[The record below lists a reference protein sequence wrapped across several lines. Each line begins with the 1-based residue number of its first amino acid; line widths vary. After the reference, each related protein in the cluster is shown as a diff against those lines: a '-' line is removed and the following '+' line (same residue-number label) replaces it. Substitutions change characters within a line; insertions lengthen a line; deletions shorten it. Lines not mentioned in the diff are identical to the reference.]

1 MKPQVRQLAKDTLK
15 RRIIDAAQRAGRL
28 QTPMT
33 QLMGALETQEAL
45 PPTIDALELFGMH
58 GLWHTRDYVKRCS
71 SLEFYEVEPTY
82 AAFAARTLPRTEV
95 IVADSI
101 EAVRT
106 GGLHRE
112 TYDLVVSDN
121 PSRSPFG
128 KGYVE
133 HFDLFPDL
141 LHYIDDGVLVLSILP
156 PGTELAPEHARRR
169 RDFYGTADPSVD
181 EAAAV
186 YLEHLA
192 AAGLGCPKHLYTYR
206 NPHLGYLAFVCRR

>member
-1 MKPQVRQLAKDTLK
+1 MKPQTRQLAKDTVK
-15 RRIIDAAQRAGRL
+15 RRIIDLAQWAGRL

-33 QLMGALETQEAL
+33 QLMGTLETYEAL
-45 PPTIDALELFGMH
+45 PPAIDALELFGMH
-58 GLWHTRDYVKRCS
+58 GLWHTRDYVERCS
-71 SLEFYEVEPTY
+71 SLEFYEVDPTY
-82 AAFAARTLPRTEV
+82 AAFAARTLPSTDV

-101 EAVRT
+101 EAVHARR
-106 GGLHRE
+106 LRKE

-133 HFDLFPDL
+133 HFDLFPEL

-156 PGTELAPEHARRR
+156 PGTEVAAEHASRR

-181 EAAAV
+181 EASSA

-192 AAGLGCPKHLYTYR
+192 AAGLCCPKHWYTYR
-206 NPHLGYLAFVCRR
+206 NAHLGYLTFVCRR

>member
-1 MKPQVRQLAKDTLK
+1 MKPQTRQLAQDTIK
-15 RRIIDAAQRAGRL
+15 SRIIDVAQGAGGL

-33 QLMGALETQEAL
+33 QLLGTLDTYGCAPADGRRARAVRHARAVAHPRLRRALL
-45 PPTIDALELFGMH
+45 VPGVL
-58 GLWHTRDYVKRCS
+58 RDRS
-71 SLEFYEVEPTY
+71 AY
-82 AAFAARTLPRTEV
+82 AAYAARTLPNTEV

-101 EAVRT
+101 EAVKT
-106 GGLHRE
+106 GALRGDK
-112 TYDLVVSDN
+112 YDLILSDN

-141 LHYIDDGVLVLSILP
+141 LRYIDDGVLVLSVLP

-169 RDFYGTADPSVD
+169 QEFYGKVDPSVD

-192 AAGLGCPKHLYTYR
+192 AAGLHTPRYHYTYR
-206 NPHLGYLAFVCRR
+206 NAGLGYLAFVCRN

>member
-1 MKPQVRQLAKDTLK
+1 MKAQTRQLAQDVVK
-15 RRIIDAAQRAGRL
+15 RRIIDVAQGAGRL

-33 QLMGALETQEAL
+33 QLLGTLDTYGVL
-45 PPTIDALELFGMH
+45 PATVDALELFGMH
-58 GLWHTRDYVKRCS
+58 GLWHTRDYVGRCS

-106 GGLHRE
+106 GGLHRQ

-156 PGTELAPEHARRR
+156 PGTEFAPEHARRR

-206 NPHLGYLAFVCRR
+206 YPHLGYLAFVCRR